1 LTQNGVPLAGS
12 EQENTT
18 DLKARLWWITMIR
31 GGAALGLGIG
41 LLAWPASTTETL
53 LRFMALYW
61 LSSGVMSLVRAIRGD
76 RRGRVLFLV
85 TGIVG
90 IVGGLFVLVHP
101 LLTATVSFATLA
113 VMFGIVAILAG
124 LLHIFAGF
132 STSASVGR
140 RWSAGSFLLGVV
152 EVILGVIVMASPGD
166 PSRITYVVAT
176 IWALIGGGGL
186 LADSIRLRRLARVLR
201 RAANG

>member
-1 LTQNGVPLAGS
+1 VS
-12 EQENTT
+12 EQQSTA

-31 GGAALGLGIG
+31 GFAALGLGIG
-41 LLAWPASTTETL
+41 LSVWRASTTETL

-90 IVGGLFVLVHP
+90 IVGGLLVLVHP

-113 VMFGIVAILAG
+113 LMFGIVAILAG
-124 LLHIFAGF
+124 R
-132 STSASVGR
+132 STSLPDSGQAPASAADGR
-140 RWSAGSFLLGVV
+140 Q
-152 EVILGVIVMASPGD
+152 EVFSWV
-166 PSRITYVVAT
+166 SRK
-176 IWALIGGGGL
+176 
-186 LADSIRLRRLARVLR
+186 
-201 RAANG
+201 